1 MAAENVGQAC
11 LVFDCDLTFVLGRRQ
26 HPWFNQHLPR
36 YLAVIQADTMATS
49 PLIDTDMVDEVTKL
63 GFDREEVI
71 QSVKHRQQN
80 KVRLVAVLV
89 GSQQQGCNACAG
101 SISSHARCSGFPPLH
116 CACHQLFVFH
126 LCLCYKQGQDS
137 GHGLKRPLAC

>member
-1 MAAENVGQAC
+1 MW
-11 LVFDCDLTFVLGRRQ
+11 RRQ

-49 PLIDTDMVDEVTKL
+49 PFIDAEMVDEVTKL

-80 KVRLVAVLV
+80 KVLHVPVHT
-89 GSQQQGCNACAG
+89 SHQQ
-101 SISSHARCSGFPPLH
+101 SSVPY
-116 CACHQLFVFH
+116 
-126 LCLCYKQGQDS
+126 LCQTQ
-137 GHGLKRPLAC
+137 